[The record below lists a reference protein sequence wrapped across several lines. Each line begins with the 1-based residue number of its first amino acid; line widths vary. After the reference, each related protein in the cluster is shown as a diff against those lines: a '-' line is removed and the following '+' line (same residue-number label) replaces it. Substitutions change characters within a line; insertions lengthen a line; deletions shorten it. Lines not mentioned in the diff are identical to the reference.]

1 MKKTKLSLVSL
12 IPLFLIYFT
21 ACPPPSGGLTLRT
34 GIDFRNKDKSGETV
48 SFRSVDGYARAADD
62 TALVQSMGKITTNEG
77 GLSDS
82 EIAKIITFEDS
93 PAGIKVIFN
102 TPEAMKGSCLDY
114 FQMDYVEPS
123 GKWSTQLQ
131 LDNEIR
137 NDENWK
143 VRDKFEFEYP
153 LVLPDVETNFVFQIK
168 SNNGINISF
177 YKKVTP
183 KHGKAKV
190 DDLPDNMG
198 EKDFYSEFKDGVM
211 VLKNVVP
218 PEAHKVWK
226 TIYVQGIKS
235 DYKRDDIEFWENWW
249 TGDCV
254 QVKAIEKDVD
264 FGHKDDFYIGDMPT
278 IDWGNSPIDFS
289 NHPYCKVFI
298 RYLYNLKNFD
308 GLIFSTPNIESS
320 TLSSSFF
327 ATPVENRKVSK
338 TQINNKT
345 VTFDGDGYFDGLY
358 EGDLKVTYEGDS
370 FVPAVFV
377 YGLDV
382 YILEVKDG
390 KYILKTKKSISKFF
404 EEGGSFGNIDSK
416 KKSYA
421 VLKTTTEANLDKS
434 DVKEITLSEADDN
447 SSDDTQQED
456 PNAIHIENIAEKFV
470 LEANH
475 PWVDGAQDMSVISN
489 YQGIVDLTSIFGT
502 KLPKKG
508 DTIHLIWNGKSDID
522 VANIYIQAIDNT
534 AAAGWWK
541 ELSDRKVLAKNIKA
555 NTPFKTEIKLN
566 VTNDCVAGFVLCI
579 QADKT
584 DVTGVATI
592 VKVE

>member
-1 MKKTKLSLVSL
+1 MKKNKLSLIAL
-12 IPLFLIYFT
+12 IPLSLVYFT
-21 ACPPPSGGLTLRT
+21 ACINESPEHTLRT

-48 SFRSVDGYARAADD
+48 SFRSIDGYSR
-62 TALVQSMGKITTNEG
+62 TAEDSTLVQSMGEITKNESGLTNE
-77 GLSDS
+77 
-82 EIAKIITFEDS
+82 EIAEIITFEDS
-93 PAGIKVIFN
+93 SAGIKVIFN
-102 TPEAMKGSCLDY
+102 TPEAMKGSNLDW

-123 GKWSTQLQ
+123 GRWSTQLQ

-137 NDENWK
+137 NDENYK

-153 LVLPDVETNFVFQIK
+153 LVHPDVETNFAFQML
-168 SNNGINISF
+168 SSNGIKINF

-190 DDLPDNMG
+190 DNLPDDMDN
-198 EKDFYSEFKDGVM
+198 KDLYSEFKDGVM

-226 TIYVQGIKS
+226 TSFVQGIKS
-235 DYKRDDIEFWENWW
+235 NYKHDDIEFWENWW

-254 QVKAIEKDVD
+254 QVKPIEKDVD

-278 IDWGNSPIDFS
+278 IDYEGPIDFS
-289 NHPYCKVFI
+289 NHPYCKVFM
-298 RYLYNLKNFD
+298 RYQYKLKNFD
-308 GLIFSTPNIESS
+308 GLVFSTPNIESS
-320 TLSSSFF
+320 ALNSSFF

-390 KYILKTKKSISKFF
+390 EYILKTKKSISDFL
-404 EEGGSFGNIDSK
+404 EEGGSFGNIDSN

-434 DVKEITLSEADDN
+434 DVKEIILSESDDN

-456 PNAIHIENIAEKFV
+456 PNAIHIENIAE
-470 LEANH
+470 
-475 PWVDGAQDMSVISN
+475 
-489 YQGIVDLTSIFGT
+489 
-502 KLPKKG
+502 
-508 DTIHLIWNGKSDID
+508 
-522 VANIYIQAIDNT
+522 
-534 AAAGWWK
+534 
-541 ELSDRKVLAKNIKA
+541 
-555 NTPFKTEIKLN
+555 
-566 VTNDCVAGFVLCI
+566 
-579 QADKT
+579 
-584 DVTGVATI
+584 TI